1 MKYDTYVPLCGLR
14 VFVAKKLLT
23 FLRRDTMPAF
33 PRTES
38 EIVALA
44 EAMVA
49 GYTAHA
55 ADFPSVTV
63 ATLSTALT
71 TFQTNRDAQMNAM
84 SQAQLATET
93 KDVKLETL
101 VELMRNDLKKSEVDT
116 VNAPGKLAEIG
127 WAPRQQPQPVE
138 LPGQPDNFHPT
149 AEGPG
154 DIWFEWSTPATGG
167 LVRNYILECR
177 ERPAGGVEFG
187 DWSVVGTS
195 LNTDAH
201 LLEQPRGIQLEYR
214 VKAANV
220 SGESMPS
227 NTAAVVL

>member
-1 MKYDTYVPLCGLR
+1 MP
-14 VFVAKKLLT
+14 VFPK
-23 FLRRDTMPAF
+23 
-33 PRTES
+33 TES
-38 EIVALA
+38 EVIALA

-63 ATLSTALT
+63 ATLSTALS
-71 TFQTNRDAQMNAM
+71 TFQTNRQAQISAQ

-93 KDVKLETL
+93 KGDKLDAL
-101 VELMRNDLKKSEVDT
+101 IELMKNDLKKSEVGVAADPT
-116 VNAPGKLAEIG
+116 KLAEIG
-127 WAPRQQPQPVE
+127 WAPRSVPVPVE
-138 LPGQPDNFHPT
+138 PPGQPDNFHPT

-154 DIWFEWSTPATGG
+154 DIWLEWESPATGG
-167 LVRNYILECR
+167 LVRNYIIERR
-177 ERPAGGVEFG
+177 ERAAGGTEFG

-195 LNTDAH
+195 LNTDTH

-214 VKAANV
+214 VKSANV

>member
-1 MKYDTYVPLCGLR
+1 
-14 VFVAKKLLT
+14 
-23 FLRRDTMPAF
+23 MPAF

-38 EIVALA
+38 EVIALA

-63 ATLSTALT
+63 ATLSTALS
-71 TFQTNRDAQMNAM
+71 TFQTNRQAQISAQ

-93 KDVKLETL
+93 KGDKLDAL
-101 VELMRNDLKKSEVDT
+101 IELMKNDLKKSEVDT
-116 VNAPGKLAEIG
+116 ASDPTKLAEIG
-127 WAPRQQPQPVE
+127 WAPRSQPAPVDP
-138 LPGQPDNFHPT
+138 PGQPDNFHPT

-154 DIWFEWSTPATGG
+154 DVWLEWESPATGG
-167 LVRNYILECR
+167 LVRNYIIECR
-177 ERPAGGVEFG
+177 ERAAGGTEFG

-195 LNTDAH
+195 LNTDTH
-201 LLEQPRGIQLEYR
+201 LLEQPRGTQLEYR

>member
-1 MKYDTYVPLCGLR
+1 
-14 VFVAKKLLT
+14 
-23 FLRRDTMPAF
+23 MPAF

-38 EIVALA
+38 EVIALA

-71 TFQTNRDAQMNAM
+71 TFQTNRQAQISAQ

-93 KDVKLETL
+93 KGDKLDAL
-101 VELMRNDLKKSEVDT
+101 IELMKNDLKKSEVDT
-116 VNAPGKLAEIG
+116 ASDPTKLAEIG
-127 WAPRQQPQPVE
+127 WGPRQQPVPVDP
-138 LPGQPDNFHPT
+138 PGQPVNFHPT

-154 DIWFEWSTPATGG
+154 DLWLEWESPATGG
-167 LVRNYILECR
+167 LVRNYIIECR
-177 ERPAGGVEFG
+177 ERAAGGTEFG

-195 LNTDAH
+195 LNTDTH

-214 VKAANV
+214 VKSTNV